1 MMPLAD
7 HFFVQRILE
16 EAFKSKIKLNSFRLL
31 SGGCINRAV
40 LADTSSRQF
49 FIKWNASE
57 LFPMFEAEAKG
68 LDVLAKAG
76 VIRVPEVYYYGYNEA
91 CSYLVLEFVE
101 QETPAKNFWKN
112 FGTALSM
119 LHRHTRPRFGLDFNN
134 YIGSLP
140 QQNHLNESWIEFF
153 IQNRLEAQLK
163 IGLNKG
169 SIDPEAEQ
177 NLQQLYKRLPDL
189 LPEEKPSLI
198 HGDLWNGNFIVAGQV
213 CLIDPA
219 VYYGNREAEI
229 AFTKL
234 FGGFDQKFYYSYE
247 DSFPITAGFEE
258 RSDIYNLYPLLVHVN
273 LFGGS
278 YLNQVKQILK
288 RFR

>member
-1 MMPLAD
+1 MASADYFLA
-7 HFFVQRILE
+7 QKILD
-16 EAFKSKIKLNSFRLL
+16 EAFKNNIRLKDVRPL
-31 SGGCINRAV
+31 AGGCINQAV
-40 LADTSSRQF
+40 RVDTSSGQF
-49 FIKWNASE
+49 FIKWNAPGLSA
-57 LFPMFEAEAKG
+57 MFEAEAKG
-68 LDVLAKAG
+68 LDILAKAG
-76 VIRVPEVYYYGYNEA
+76 AIRVPEVYYYGYNDA
-91 CSYLVLEFVE
+91 CSYLILEFVE
-101 QETPAKNFWKN
+101 REAQAKNFWKN

-119 LHRHTRPRFGLDFNN
+119 LHRNTKPRFGLDFNN

-140 QQNHLNESWIEFF
+140 QQNQLNESWIDFF

-169 SIDPEAEQ
+169 SIDPETEQ
-177 NLQQLYKRLPDL
+177 DLQQLYKKLRDL

-198 HGDLWNGNFIVAGQV
+198 HGDLWSGNFIVAGQV

-219 VYYGNREAEI
+219 TYYGNREAEI

-234 FGGFDQKFYYSYE
+234 FGGFDQEFYDSYE
-247 DSFPITAGFEE
+247 DSFAITAGFEE

-278 YLNQVKQILK
+278 YLNQIKRILEK
-288 RFR
+288 FR

>member
-1 MMPLAD
+1 MPSAD
-7 HFFVQRILE
+7 HFFIQKILN
-16 EAFKSKIKLNSFRLL
+16 EAFKSKIELKSIKFLT
-31 SGGCINRAV
+31 GGCINQTI
-40 LADTSSRQF
+40 LADTSSGQF
-49 FIKWNASE
+49 FIKWNAPGLSA
-57 LFPMFEAEAKG
+57 MFEAEAKG
-68 LDVLAKAG
+68 LDLLAKAG
-76 VIRVPEVYYYGYNEA
+76 VIRVPEVYYYGNNDA
-91 CSYLVLEFVE
+91 CSYLILEFVE
-101 QETPAKNFWKN
+101 REAQAKNFWKN

-140 QQNHLNESWIEFF
+140 QQNHLNETWIDFF

-163 IGLNKG
+163 IGLDKG
-169 SIDPEAEQ
+169 MLDSEAEQ
-177 NLQQLYKRLPDL
+177 GFQRLYKKLPGL
-189 LPEEKPSLI
+189 LPEEQPALI
-198 HGDLWNGNFIVAGQV
+198 HGDLWSGNFIVAGQV

-234 FGGFDQKFYYSYE
+234 FGGFDQEFYHSYE
-247 DSFPITAGFEE
+247 DSFPMTAGFEQ
-258 RSDIYNLYPLLVHVN
+258 RSDIYNLYPLLIHVN

-288 RFR
+288 RFS